1 MPNQKHNN
9 VLEKGLKKD
18 TIQNELERSQ
28 QIRIYIQKFEF
39 WKILIALREYVY
51 ISSVV
56 ITYYNNLAFEEHA
69 CTVL

>member
-18 TIQNELERSQ
+18 TIQNDLERSQ
-28 QIRIYIQKFEF
+28 QIRIYIQKLEF

-56 ITYYNNLAFEEHA
+56 ITYNNLAFEEHA